1 MNSTLRA
8 LPPRFKLRT
17 LAKAAGAITIAFAAF
32 MILVH
37 VPAGRRLLA
46 PIFGTKCPI
55 TPLNAQQAEAARAF
69 AAKQTAGTGIAP
81 ARPALGFTL
90 EKTTADDVRAWAARV
105 GASCAE
111 EREGALL
118 KCTRVPADAV
128 SPAIAG
134 PALSE
139 IVLMFEPAHMTLV
152 NLTAY
157 LTDVG
162 EDVAAARAAAVG
174 ASLQKSLGPGQSVG
188 EFTADALVR
197 QRVATLSY
205 RFEDYQADV
214 SATQLETHRVMVR
227 EHYMAGAR

>member
-1 MNSTLRA
+1 MNSTRA

-46 PIFGTKCPI
+46 PIFGATCPI
-55 TPLNAQQAEAARAF
+55 TPLNAQQAEAARIT
-69 AAKQTAGTGIAP
+69 AAKQTAGQGLAP

-90 EKTTADDVRAWAARV
+90 EKTTADEVRAWAARV
-105 GASCAE
+105 GATCTE
-111 EREGALL
+111 ERDGALL
-118 KCTRVPADAV
+118 KCTHVPADAV
-128 SPAIAG
+128 APVIAG
-134 PALSE
+134 PAPSE
-139 IVLMFEPAHMTLV
+139 VVLMFEPTHMTLV

-157 LTDVG
+157 LSDVS
-162 EDVAAARAAAVG
+162 EDVAASRAAAVG
-174 ASLQKSLGPGQSVG
+174 AALEKSLGPGQAVG
-188 EFTADALVR
+188 EFTADTLVR
-197 QRVATLSY
+197 QRVASLSY
-205 RFEDYQADV
+205 RFADYQADV